1 MTAML
6 GDFKQAC
13 IWAEKAMELTRICTG
28 SDYASYAQDEE
39 NLRMLVER
47 VRADEV
53 MEGGRLEL

>member
-1 MTAML
+1 ML

-13 IWAEKAMELTRICTG
+13 IWAEKALELTRVCTG
-28 SDYASYAQDEE
+28 TDYVSYAEDEE

-53 MEGGRLEL
+53 MAVGRFEV